1 MVTFHKR
8 AQKIQNPV
16 VLLKMWKDAVHF
28 CHPSTVE
35 ITHWRSNLLCFF
47 FSLQLET
54 LRKLVINNYFI
65 FILPVDTSW
74 PEESYGGISTE
85 NRLRAAR
92 DRAALPTAPRAARGP
107 DIDST
112 KIPDGPPFTAFLGNL
127 SYDVDKDDILEF
139 FGNNKVLQL
148 CMI

>member
-47 FSLQLET
+47 F
-54 LRKLVINNYFI
+54 F
-65 FILPVDTSW
+65 
-74 PEESYGGISTE
+74 
-85 NRLRAAR
+85 
-92 DRAALPTAPRAARGP
+92 
-107 DIDST
+107 
-112 KIPDGPPFTAFLGNL
+112 FTAGNFEETC
-127 SYDVDKDDILEF
+127 DK
-139 FGNNKVLQL
+139 
-148 CMI
+148 